1 MKIAF
6 GADHGGYHLK
16 EKIVQ
21 LVRDLGHD
29 VADTGCFSCD
39 SVDYPDY
46 AEHVVALVD
55 DGSCERGILV
65 CGTGI
70 GMAIAANRNRK
81 IRAANCH
88 DDYTARMSREH
99 NDANVLCLGARVIG
113 EGVAVDLVKIWLVT
127 PFSGGRH
134 QSRIARFSDF

>member
-1 MKIAF
+1 MKIAL
-6 GADHGGYHLK
+6 GADHGGYDLK
-16 EKIVQ
+16 QKIVQ
-21 LVRDLGHD
+21 LLRDLGHE
-29 VADTGCFSCD
+29 VTDTGCFSRD

-46 AEHVVALVD
+46 AEHVVALVS
-55 DGSCERGILV
+55 DGRCERGILL

-113 EGVAVDLVKIWLVT
+113 EGVAADLVKVWLAT
-127 PFSGGRH
+127 PFSVGRH
-134 QSRIARFSDF
+134 QSRIARFSDI

>member
-1 MKIAF
+1 MKIAL

-21 LVRDLGHD
+21 LVRDLGHE

-46 AEHVVALVD
+46 AEHVISLVD

-70 GMAIAANRNRK
+70 GMSIAANRNRK

>member
-1 MKIAF
+1 MKIAL
-6 GADHGGYHLK
+6 GSDHGGYHLK
-16 EKIVQ
+16 EKLVQ
-21 LVRDLGHD
+21 LVRDLGHE

-46 AEHVVALVD
+46 AEQVAALVG
-55 DGSCERGILV
+55 DGRCERGILV

-70 GMAIAANRNRK
+70 GMAIAANRHRR

-113 EGVAVDLVKIWLVT
+113 EGVAVDVVRIWLAT

-134 QSRIARFSDF
+134 QSRIARFSDL

>member
-1 MKIAF
+1 MKIAL

-21 LVRDLGHD
+21 LLRDLGHH

-46 AEHVVALVD
+46 AEHVIGLVG
-55 DGSCERGILV
+55 DGNCDRGILV

-113 EGVAVDLVKIWLVT
+113 EGVAADLVKIWLAT

>member
-1 MKIAF
+1 MKIAL

>member
-1 MKIAF
+1 MKIAL
-6 GADHGGYHLK
+6 GADHGGYNLK

-21 LVRDLGHD
+21 LLRDLGHE
-29 VADTGCFSCD
+29 VTDTGCFSCH

-46 AEHVVALVD
+46 AEHVVALVNE
-55 DGSCERGILV
+55 GRCERGILL

-70 GMAIAANRNRK
+70 GMAIAANRYRK

-113 EGVAVDLVKIWLVT
+113 EGVAADLVKVWLAT

-134 QSRIARFSDF
+134 QSRIARFSDI

>member
-1 MKIAF
+1 MKIAL

-21 LVRDLGHD
+21 LLRDLGHD

-46 AEHVVALVD
+46 AEHVIGLVG
-55 DGSCERGILV
+55 DGSCDRGILV

-70 GMAIAANRNRK
+70 GMAIAANRHRK

-88 DDYTARMSREH
+88 DDYTAKMSREH

-113 EGVAVDLVKIWLVT
+113 EGVAADLVRIWLAT

>member
-1 MKIAF
+1 MKIAL
-6 GADHGGYHLK
+6 GADHGGYDLK
-16 EKIVQ
+16 QKIVQ
-21 LVRDLGHD
+21 LLRDLGHE
-29 VADTGCFSCD
+29 VTDTGCFSRD

-46 AEHVVALVD
+46 AEHVVALVS
-55 DGSCERGILV
+55 DGRCERGILL

-113 EGVAVDLVKIWLVT
+113 EGVAADLVKVWLAT

-134 QSRIARFSDF
+134 QSRIARFSDI

>member
-1 MKIAF
+1 MKIAL

-21 LVRDLGHD
+21 LLRDLDHD
-29 VADTGCFSCD
+29 VTDTGCFSGD

-46 AEHVVALVD
+46 AERVIALVD

-88 DDYTARMSREH
+88 DEYTARMSREH
-99 NDANVLCLGARVIG
+99 NDANVLCLGARVTG
-113 EGVAVDLVKIWLVT
+113 EGVAADLVKVWLAT

>member
-1 MKIAF
+1 MKIAL
-6 GADHGGYHLK
+6 GADHGGYQLK
-16 EKIVQ
+16 EKLVQ

-46 AEHVVALVD
+46 AEHVISLVD

-70 GMAIAANRNRK
+70 GMSIAANRNRK

-113 EGVAVDLVKIWLVT
+113 EGVAVDLVRIWLVT

-134 QSRIARFSDF
+134 RSRLARFSDF